1 MNILFVSRAY
11 PPVLGGIERQNFEL
25 AGALG
30 NLTDVTVVANT
41 RGKKFLLFFLPYA
54 MCRILFELPRH
65 GVLLLGDGVLAPL
78 GALARILMPWKRV
91 FAVIHGLD
99 VTFCQ
104 KQSLMGRIYRAVN
117 IPSLR
122 KLDRLIMVGRH
133 TIDEAVKVGVDRDR
147 CTFIPNGLYPDK
159 LREPHT
165 REELANL
172 VDMECAG
179 KKVILR
185 VGRFVPHKG
194 VPWFIDHVMPLLSQ
208 EYILIAAGGRNQKTV
223 GDRDAYTDAQ
233 EAIRKHGLEDRV
245 RLLTNRPWSDMKILY
260 NTADAYVSPNIDV
273 PGSMEGFGINAIEAA
288 VCERVVVCADF
299 QGLKDAIHDGE
310 NGFMVPEGDATAW
323 ATRLREVLADDFDR
337 ESFGRRASEYT
348 VEHFSWPGIARR
360 YMEILSDE
368 SKSS

>member
-11 PPVLGGIERQNFEL
+11 PPVLGGIERQNYEL
-25 AGALG
+25 AKALG
-30 NLTDVTVVANT
+30 NLADVTVVANT
-41 RGKKFLLFFLPYA
+41 RGKKFLPFFLPYA
-54 MCRILFELPRH
+54 MCRILFELPKH
-65 GVLLLGDGVLAPL
+65 DVLLLGDGVLAPL
-78 GALARILMPWKRV
+78 GALARVIMPMKRV

-104 KQSLMGRIYRAVN
+104 KKSLMGRIYRAVN
-117 IPSLR
+117 IPSLQ
-122 KLDRLIMVGRH
+122 KLDQLIMVGRH
-133 TIDEAVKVGVDRDR
+133 TIDEAVKVGVDRNR
-147 CTFIPNGLYPDK
+147 CTFVPNGLYPDE

-172 VDMECAG
+172 VDMDLAG

-194 VPWFIDHVMPLLSQ
+194 VPWFINHVMPLLPQ

-245 RLLTNRPWSDMKILY
+245 RLFENLSQNLMQILF
-260 NTADAYVSPNIDV
+260 NTADVYVSPNIDV

-288 VCERVVVCADF
+288 VCERVVVCSDF
-299 QGLKDAIHDGE
+299 QGLKDAIHDRQ
-310 NGFMVPEGDATAW
+310 NGFMVPQGDATAW
-323 ATRLREVLADDFDR
+323 VTKLREVLADDFDR
-337 ESFGRRASEYT
+337 DSFGKRASKYT

-360 YMEILSDE
+360 YLEIL
-368 SKSS
+368 KG

>member
-25 AGALG
+25 AQSLG
-30 NLTDVTVVANT
+30 RIADVTVVANT
-41 RGKKFLLFFLPYA
+41 RGKKFLPFFLPYA
-54 MCRILFELPRH
+54 MCRILFGLPRH
-65 GVLLLGDGVLAPL
+65 DVLLLGDGVLAPL

-117 IPSLR
+117 IPSLQ
-122 KLDRLIMVGRH
+122 KFDRLIMVGRH
-133 TIDEAVKVGVDRDR
+133 TIDEAVKVGVDRER

-165 REELANL
+165 REELAKL
-172 VDMECAG
+172 LDMDLSG

-194 VPWFIDHVMPLLSQ
+194 VPWFIDTVMPLLSD
-208 EYILIAAGGRNQKTV
+208 EFVFVAAGGRNQRTV
-223 GDRDAYTDAQ
+223 GDRDAHTDA
-233 EAIRKHGLEDRV
+233 ENAIRKHGLEHRV
-245 RLLTNRPWSDMKILY
+245 RLFPNLSEADKKILY
-260 NTADAYVSPNIDV
+260 NSADVYVSPNIDV

-288 VCERVVVCADF
+288 ACGRVVVCSDF
-299 QGLKDAIHDGE
+299 QGLKDAISDGE
-310 NGFMVPEGDATAW
+310 NGFMVPMGDARAW
-323 ATRLREVLADDFDR
+323 ADKLREVLADDFDR
-337 ESFGRRASEYT
+337 EAFGKKEALYT
-348 VEHFSWPGIARR
+348 VEHFSWPGIAKR
-360 YMEILSDE
+360 YLEVLSDE